1 MESAMAS
8 DEYLKRIDEHM
19 ARGNEHMARGN
30 GIARG
35 NELMAEVRREHEL
48 NRAAYTE
55 GMRVISRL
63 TDVIDRVD
71 RNQQALH
78 AQILDH
84 RDETRA
90 QTQAVLK
97 LLDRFGGG
105 EPGPA
110 PA

>member
-1 MESAMAS
+1 M
-8 DEYLKRIDEHM
+8 
-19 ARGNEHMARGN
+19 
-30 GIARG
+30 ARG

-48 NRAAYTE
+48 NRTAYAE

-63 TDVIDRVD
+63 TDVIDRID
-71 RNQQALH
+71 RNQRALEV
-78 AQILDH
+78 QIRDH

-90 QTQAVLK
+90 QTQAILR

-105 EPGPA
+105 EAGTA